1 MTNQAHSP
9 LIWVWVHPWEMLAFF
24 LEFSSDVY
32 RNGLSYFKIIT
43 FIENS
48 NKYDNNDEKWISDGI
63 FFLPVSNIFT
73 VCGLF
78 KDQDII

>member
-1 MTNQAHSP
+1 M
-9 LIWVWVHPWEMLAFF
+9 
-24 LEFSSDVY
+24 EFSSDEY
-32 RNGLSYFKIIT
+32 RKDLSYFKIIT

-63 FFLPVSNIFT
+63 IFLPVSNIFT